1 MSDPRVRVMRVI
13 ARLNIG
19 GPAIQ
24 AITLTQRLDSL
35 GYDTTLIRGSE
46 SAFEGTMDH
55 LAAEQGVHPIRVAA
69 LRRDP
74 GLHDLVALIALMRII
89 RRERPQIVHTHAAK
103 AGTLG
108 RIAALLVPARRR
120 PALVHTY
127 HGHSLS
133 GYFGSRR
140 QRAYLAI
147 ERTLAKRTHRLIAV
161 SAEVRDELVALGVAS
176 PDRFEVIE
184 LGFDLSPFQ
193 LADPERSRRGV
204 QLRAELGI
212 PDDAYVVTLIAR
224 LVAIKRVDRFL
235 QLAGAFS
242 DRDDVRLVVVGDGD
256 LRDRLRASEDA
267 VRLGS
272 QLVWTGFRHDIPAV
286 CFASDVVVLTSD
298 NEGTPVSLIE
308 AQAAG
313 TPVVSTRVGGVTTV
327 VRDGV
332 TGFVVDKADESA
344 FAQAVSQILDDP
356 PLAARLGRA
365 GAQHARRFALDA
377 LVERIDHLYRR
388 LLSERDLAAVP
399 RERSG
404 ARRP

>member
-24 AITLTQRLDSL
+24 AITLTQRLDAL
-35 GYDTTLIRGSE
+35 GYDTTLVRGSE
-46 SAFEGTMDH
+46 SASEGTMDH

-74 GLHDLVALIALMRII
+74 GLHDLVALIGLMRII
-89 RRERPQIVHTHAAK
+89 RRERPQIVHTHSAK

-108 RIAALLVPARRR
+108 RVAALLVPARRR
-120 PALVHTY
+120 PVLVHTF

-133 GYFGSRR
+133 GYFDSRR
-140 QRAYLAI
+140 QRAFLTI

-161 SAEVRDELVALGVAS
+161 SAEVRDELVALGVAR
-176 PDRFEVIE
+176 PERFEVID
-184 LGFDLSPFQ
+184 LGFDLTPFQ
-193 LADPERSRRGV
+193 VTDQERRRRRV

-212 PDDAYVVTLIAR
+212 PDDAHVVTLIAR

-235 QLAGAFS
+235 RLAGVLS
-242 DRDDVRLVVVGDGD
+242 DRDDVRLLVVGDGD
-256 LRDRLRASEDA
+256 LRDRLRASEEA
-267 VRLGS
+267 VQLGS

-313 TPVVSTRVGGVTTV
+313 TPVVSTRVGGVATV

-332 TGFVVDKADESA
+332 TGFVVDTGDESA
-344 FAQAVSQILDDP
+344 FVRAVSQILDDP
-356 PLAARLGRA
+356 PLGARLGRA
-365 GAQHARRFALDA
+365 GSQHAQRFALDA
-377 LVERIDHLYRR
+377 LVARIDGLYRR
-388 LLSERDLAAVP
+388 LLSERELAAVP
-399 RERSG
+399 QATSG
-404 ARRP
+404 NHRT